1 LRRDRITIRA
11 VVASAIETAKPAME
25 AKSQRLV
32 VRYAPEPLFVDGD
45 SVRLSQVLSNILHNA
60 SKFTPSGGLIELA
73 SASEA
78 GEAVVRV
85 TDSGVGFE
93 PADAERVFEM
103 FVQLDPARGQV
114 TGGLGLGLTLARSFV
129 AMHGGR
135 IEAASEGIGRGA
147 QFTVRL
153 PLAGAAEPPAA
164 LAQERA
170 NRATPRRRIM
180 VVDDNADAADS
191 LAVLLRL
198 EGMDARACYGP
209 EQALELAPQFNPDVA
224 FVDLSMPGM
233 SGVELGR
240 KLREQAGERRL
251 VLVALTGMGQKADIE
266 ETRAAGFDAHLTKPA
281 TTEAILRIAAELTDN
296 VVAFSPDS
304 ATRK

>member
-1 LRRDRITIRA
+1 
-11 VVASAIETAKPAME
+11 
-25 AKSQRLV
+25 
-32 VRYAPEPLFVDGD
+32 
-45 SVRLSQVLSNILHNA
+45 
-60 SKFTPSGGLIELA
+60 
-73 SASEA
+73 
-78 GEAVVRV
+78 
-85 TDSGVGFE
+85 
-93 PADAERVFEM
+93 
-103 FVQLDPARGQV
+103 
-114 TGGLGLGLTLARSFV
+114 
-129 AMHGGR
+129 MHGGR

-153 PLAGAAEPPAA
+153 PLAAAAAPAA
-164 LAQERA
+164 PLAQEPA
-170 NRATPRRRIM
+170 NRATPRRRVM